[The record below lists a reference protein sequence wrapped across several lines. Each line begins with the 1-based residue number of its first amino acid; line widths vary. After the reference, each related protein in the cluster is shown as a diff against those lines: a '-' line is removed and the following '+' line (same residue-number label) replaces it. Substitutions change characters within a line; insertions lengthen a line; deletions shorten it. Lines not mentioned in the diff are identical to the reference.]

1 MRDNIVGDGSLFQPD
16 TLLPSQFFAAMR
28 KKVPQEAEYRLILAV
43 LQDAVECFQKHLF
56 SRDHK
61 ARQLFED
68 AEAWIVSDDRDWPF
82 SFVNICE
89 ILNVQPEYLRRGL
102 RAWQDREYRTRPR
115 FRMLA
120 PRSTAGTA
128 DEGGREV
135 TARAS

>member
-1 MRDNIVGDGSLFQPD
+1 MFQPD

-28 KKVPQEAEYRLILAV
+28 KKVPQEAEYRLILAI

-89 ILNVQPEYLRRGL
+89 IVNVHPEYLRKGL
-102 RAWQDREYRTRPR
+102 QVWQEREHGARPR

-120 PRSTAGTA
+120 SRPTGRTTG
-128 DEGGREV
+128 DGGHQM

>member
-28 KKVPQEAEYRLILAV
+28 KKVPQEAEYRLILAI

-56 SRDHK
+56 SPDHK

-89 ILNVQPEYLRRGL
+89 VLNVHPEYLRRGL
-102 RAWQDREYRTRPR
+102 QAWREREHRARPR

-120 PRSTAGTA
+120 SRPTVRTAG
-128 DEGGREV
+128 DGGHEM